1 MEEDEALARLKLG
14 DITALEELVRRYSV
28 RALRT
33 AFLITRDRSSAE
45 DIVQSAFLRVFE
57 RREQFQAGRP
67 FEPWLLRIVINDA
80 LKLAQLTPPLPLEA
94 VSQGHG
100 PSLPSREP
108 APDEQLIAKETT
120 EAIWHTLGRLSA
132 TQRAVIVMRYYLG
145 MSEEEMAAELDC
157 APGTVKSRLHAARQR
172 MRQLLPSGIR

>member
-1 MEEDEALARLKLG
+1 LEEDEALARLKQG

-57 RREQFQAGRP
+57 RRDQFQTGRP

-80 LKLAQLTPPLPLEA
+80 LKLARPIAPLPLDGMSGGGE
-94 VSQGHG
+94 QL
-100 PSLPSREP
+100 LPSPEP
-108 APDEQLIAKETT
+108 PPDEQLIAKETT

-145 MSEEEMAAELDC
+145 MNEEEMAEELDC

-172 MRQLLPSGIR
+172 MRQLLPSEIR